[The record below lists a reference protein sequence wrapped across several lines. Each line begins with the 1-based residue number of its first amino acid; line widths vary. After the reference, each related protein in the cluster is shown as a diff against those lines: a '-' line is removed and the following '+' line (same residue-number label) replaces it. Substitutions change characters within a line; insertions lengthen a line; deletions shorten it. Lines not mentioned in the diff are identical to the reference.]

1 MIFKSTEIAKSDQ
14 LFSNAGPQSLIG
26 KILLFPLTRILIAAI
41 FLAPAIAIH
50 TLFELV
56 MLPEIPERFRDFAMG
71 LDAVIGFGLLIFL
84 YSLYTKCIE
93 KRAAIELGLSGV
105 FKESLLGMAFGG
117 GLMSLMVI
125 ILAAA
130 GYYSIDSLNPDK
142 LIIFKG
148 LFSLGIAA
156 FIEEI
161 FFRLILFRL
170 SEEFLGS
177 WLALIINVLFFG
189 FAHFG
194 NPNATLWTSLAVGI
208 EAGIILSAAYML
220 TKRIWFPLALH
231 FGWNFFQ
238 AKIFGV
244 TTSGHSFEG
253 LIVPVINGP
262 EWLTGGAFGIE
273 GSVTAVVLCLGVSY
287 YFLKLANKNNQIV
300 QPVWIRSKKI

>member
-1 MIFKSTEIAKSDQ
+1 
-14 LFSNAGPQSLIG
+14 
-26 KILLFPLTRILIAAI
+26 
-41 FLAPAIAIH
+41 
-50 TLFELV
+50 
-56 MLPEIPERFRDFAMG
+56 MG
-71 LDAVIGFGLLIFL
+71 LDAVIGFGFFIFL
-84 YSLYTKCIE
+84 YSLYTKFIE
-93 KRAAIELGLSGV
+93 KRAAIELGLSGL
-105 FKESLLGMAFGG
+105 FKESLLGLVFGG

-220 TKRIWFPLALH
+220 TKRIWFPFALH

-244 TTSGHSFEG
+244 ATSGQTFSGF
-253 LIVPVINGP
+253 IIPTINGP
-262 EWLTGGAFGIE
+262 EWLTGGEFGIE
-273 GSVTAVVLCLGVSY
+273 GSVTAVILCLGVSY
-287 YFLKLANKNNQIV
+287 YFLNLAIKNNQIV
-300 QPVWIRSKKI
+300 RPAWIRNKKK